1 MRFAI
6 KHEIPGRIRF
16 DLQGKIPEHDAIALE
31 ETFLALPCVTKC
43 VAYPKAGSLSVAFE
57 GVGKAELALA
67 RTTIVSKLKALT
79 YKEVKAWE
87 PENSLMLAPRPRH
100 LFTQI
105 ANMIVF
111 RAMRRWFLPVP
122 LRTAWTIISAI
133 PFWKAALDSLRHGR
147 LDVPVLDGAAIAMG
161 FIQGKPAT
169 AGSTIFLLKVGEIL
183 EDYTQRRSESNLVR
197 SLLDIPTTAT
207 VVEGDVEREVAIGE
221 LKHGDTVVVRLGC
234 QIPADGEVISGEA
247 GVNQSSLTGE
257 PLAIVRKKGD
267 TVYAGTTMEEG
278 EIFVRISGNPEESKL
293 RSIVSM
299 VEQSEALK
307 SSDQKH
313 IEAMADKLVPWNFL
327 LAGIVALTTRNLT
340 KTAAALMVDYSC
352 ALRLSGSIAVMAA
365 QSESAKRGFTVKGS
379 RYFKHMAEADVIV
392 FDKTGTLTQATP
404 SVREVTSY
412 NEMPA
417 EEVLRLAAC
426 LEEHFPHPVARA
438 VVNEAMK
445 RGLEHRERHADVEYV
460 VAHGIASSI
469 NGKRCVIGSEHFVVE
484 DEHVAIAPEEL
495 EAIHKKA
502 CGTSPL
508 FLAVDNV
515 LWGVLYIEDP
525 LKENVAEVVEELKEV
540 GFKRVIMLTGDNE
553 RSARRIAAKTGIS
566 EFKADLLP
574 EHKHEIV
581 EQLQAEGHRVVMVGD
596 GVNDSPALAAAH
608 VSIAMSSGSAVA
620 REAADISLVSDDL
633 HSLVELRKLSCILEK
648 RMAQG
653 YRVTIGFN
661 TLLLALGIGGIIT
674 PQASSLLHNSATVG
688 ISAYNARAFLPEPTE
703 ED

>member
-1 MRFAI
+1 MGISEI
-6 KHEIPGRIRF
+6 KR
-16 DLQGKIPEHDAIALE
+16 
-31 ETFLALPCVTKC
+31 
-43 VAYPKAGSLSVAFE
+43 
-57 GVGKAELALA
+57 
-67 RTTIVSKLKALT
+67 
-79 YKEVKAWE
+79 
-87 PENSLMLAPRPRH
+87 
-100 LFTQI
+100 
-105 ANMIVF
+105 
-111 RAMRRWFLPVP
+111 
-122 LRTAWTIISAI
+122 
-133 PFWKAALDSLRHGR
+133 
-147 LDVPVLDGAAIAMG
+147 
-161 FIQGKPAT
+161 
-169 AGSTIFLLKVGEIL
+169 
-183 EDYTQRRSESNLVR
+183 
-197 SLLDIPTTAT
+197 
-207 VVEGDVEREVAIGE
+207 
-221 LKHGDTVVVRLGC
+221 GDTVVVRLGC
-234 QIPADGEVISGEA
+234 QVPADGEVVSGEA

-267 TVYAGTTMEEG
+267 TVYAGTTVEEG
-278 EIFVRISGNPEESKL
+278 EIFIRVAGNPEESKL

>member
-6 KHEIPGRIRF
+6 KHEVPGRIRF
-16 DLQGKIPEHDAIALE
+16 NLLGKVPEHDAIALE

-43 VAYPKAGSLSVAFE
+43 VAYPKAG
-57 GVGKAELALA
+57 ALA
-67 RTTIVSKLKALT
+67 VSFEAESRAGLAQARATVVTKLQELT
-79 YKEVKAWE
+79 YEEVAAWQ
-87 PENSLMLAPRPRH
+87 PENSLALAPRPRH

-111 RAMRRWFLPVP
+111 RALRRWFLPAP
-122 LRTAWTIISAI
+122 LRAAWAFASAI
-133 PFWKAALDSLRHGR
+133 PFWKAAFDSLRHGR

-183 EDYTQRRSESNLVR
+183 EDYTQRRSESSLVR
-197 SLLDIPTTAT
+197 SLLDIPSTAT
-207 VVEGDVEREVAIGE
+207 LVEGDVEREVEVAE
-221 LKHGDTVVVRLGC
+221 LAKGDTIVVRLGN
-234 QIPADGEVISGEA
+234 QIPVDGEVISGEA

-257 PLAIVRKKGD
+257 PLAIVRKTGD
-267 TVYAGTTMEEG
+267 TVYAGTAVEEG
-278 EIFVRISGNPEESKL
+278 EIFIRVAGNPEESKL

-379 RYFKHMAEADVIV
+379 RYFSHMAEADVIV

-404 SVREVTSY
+404 SVREVASY
-412 NEMPA
+412 NATPED
-417 EEVLRLAAC
+417 EVLRLAAC

-438 VVNEAMK
+438 VVNEALK
-445 RGLEHRERHADVEYV
+445 QNLEHRERHAEVEYV

-469 NGKRCVIGSEHFVVE
+469 DGKRCVIGSEHFVLE
-484 DEHVAIAPEEL
+484 DENVPIAPAEL
-495 EAIHKKA
+495 EAIHEKA
-502 CGTSPL
+502 MGTSPL
-508 FLAVDNV
+508 FLAVDGT

-525 LKENVAEVVEELKEV
+525 LKENVAEVVQELRNE

-553 RSARRIAAKTGIS
+553 RSAKRIAAKTGIT
-566 EFKADLLP
+566 EFKAELLP
-574 EHKHEIV
+574 EDKHTIV
-581 EQLQAEGHRVVMVGD
+581 KQLQDEGYRVVMVGD

-608 VSIAMSSGSAVA
+608 VSIAMSAGSAVA

-633 HSLVELRKLSCILEK
+633 RSLVELRQLSRILEK
-648 RMAQG
+648 RMRQG
-653 YRVTIGFN
+653 YRVTIGWN

-674 PQASSLLHNSATVG
+674 PQASSFLHNSGTVG
-688 ISAYNARAFLPEPTE
+688 ISAYNSRAFLPKAE
-703 ED
+703 EE

>member
-1 MRFAI
+1 M
-6 KHEIPGRIRF
+6 
-16 DLQGKIPEHDAIALE
+16 
-31 ETFLALPCVTKC
+31 ALPCVTKC
-43 VAYPKAGSLSVAFE
+43 VAYPKAGSLSITFE
-57 GVGKAELALA
+57 GTGKAELALA
-67 RTTIVSKLKALT
+67 RTTVVRKLKVLT
-79 YKEVKAWE
+79 YQEIKAWE

-111 RAMRRWFLPVP
+111 RAMRRWFLPAP
-122 LRTAWTIISAI
+122 LRTAWAIISAI

-161 FIQGKPAT
+161 FIQGKPAI

-183 EDYTQRRSESNLVR
+183 EDYTQRRSESSLVR
-197 SLLDIPTTAT
+197 SLLDIPSTAT

-221 LKHGDTVVVRLGC
+221 LKHGDVVVARLGC
-234 QIPADGEVISGEA
+234 QIPADGEIISGEA

-257 PLAIVRKKGD
+257 PLAIVRKTGD
-267 TVYAGTTMEEG
+267 TVYAGTAVEEG
-278 EIFVRISGNPEESKL
+278 EIFIRISGNPEESKL
-293 RSIVSM
+293 RSIISM

-404 SVREVTSY
+404 SVREVASY

-445 RGLEHRERHADVEYV
+445 RGLEHRERHAEVEYV

-484 DEHVAIAPEEL
+484 DEHVPIAPAEL
-495 EAIHKKA
+495 EAIHEKA
-502 CGTSPL
+502 CGHFAFVPGSGTTFCGAFCTS
-508 FLAVDNV
+508 
-515 LWGVLYIEDP
+515 
-525 LKENVAEVVEELKEV
+525 
-540 GFKRVIMLTGDNE
+540 RT
-553 RSARRIAAKTGIS
+553 R
-566 EFKADLLP
+566 
-574 EHKHEIV
+574 
-581 EQLQAEGHRVVMVGD
+581 
-596 GVNDSPALAAAH
+596 
-608 VSIAMSSGSAVA
+608 
-620 REAADISLVSDDL
+620 
-633 HSLVELRKLSCILEK
+633 
-648 RMAQG
+648 
-653 YRVTIGFN
+653 
-661 TLLLALGIGGIIT
+661 
-674 PQASSLLHNSATVG
+674 
-688 ISAYNARAFLPEPTE
+688 
-703 ED
+703 

>member
-31 ETFLALPCVTKC
+31 ETFLTLPCVTKC

-57 GVGKAELALA
+57 GTGKAELALA
-67 RTTIVSKLKALT
+67 RATVVSKLKALT
-79 YKEVKAWE
+79 YKEVKTWE

-111 RAMRRWFLPVP
+111 RAMRRWFLPAP

-133 PFWKAALDSLRHGR
+133 PFWKAALDSLRRGR

-183 EDYTQRRSESNLVR
+183 EDYTQRRSESSLVR
-197 SLLDIPTTAT
+197 SLLDIPSTAT
-207 VVEGDVEREVAIGE
+207 VVEGDIERQVGIAEI
-221 LKHGDTVVVRLGC
+221 KRGDTVVVRLGC
-234 QIPADGEVISGEA
+234 QVPADGEVISGEA

-267 TVYAGTTMEEG
+267 TVYAGTTVEEG
-278 EIFVRISGNPEESKL
+278 EIFIRVAGNPEESKL

-404 SVREVTSY
+404 SVREATSY

>member
-1 MRFAI
+1 M
-6 KHEIPGRIRF
+6 
-16 DLQGKIPEHDAIALE
+16 
-31 ETFLALPCVTKC
+31 
-43 VAYPKAGSLSVAFE
+43 
-57 GVGKAELALA
+57 A
-67 RTTIVSKLKALT
+67 RTTIVSRLKALT

-183 EDYTQRRSESNLVR
+183 EDYTQRRSESSLVR
-197 SLLDIPTTAT
+197 SLFDIPSTAT

-234 QIPADGEVISGEA
+234 QIPADGEIISGEA
-247 GVNQSSLTGE
+247 GVSQSSLTGE
-257 PLAIVRKKGD
+257 PLAIVRKTGD
-267 TVYAGTTMEEG
+267 TVYAGTTVEEG
-278 EIFVRISGNPEESKL
+278 EIFIRISGNPEESKL

-307 SSDQKH
+307 SSDQKY

-404 SVREVTSY
+404 SVLEVTSY

-445 RGLEHRERHADVEYV
+445 RGLEHRERHAEVEYV

-484 DEHVAIAPEEL
+484 DEHVPIAPTEL
-495 EAIHKKA
+495 EAIHEKA

-525 LKENVAEVVEELKEV
+525 LKENVAEVVEELKQA

-553 RSARRIAAKTGIS
+553 RSARRIATKTGIS

-653 YRVTIGFN
+653 YRFTIGFN

-688 ISAYNARAFLPEPTE
+688 ISAYNARAFLPESAE
-703 ED
+703 KE

>member
-43 VAYPKAGSLSVAFE
+43 VAYPKAGSLSVTF
-57 GVGKAELALA
+57 GGTGKAELALA
-67 RTTIVSKLKALT
+67 RTTVVSKLKALT
-79 YKEVKAWE
+79 YKEVKSWE

-100 LFTQI
+100 LFAQI

-111 RAMRRWFLPVP
+111 RAMRRWFLPAP

-133 PFWKAALDSLRHGR
+133 PFWKAAFDSLRHGR

-183 EDYTQRRSESNLVR
+183 EDYTQRRSESSLVR
-197 SLLDIPTTAT
+197 SLLDIPSTAT

-234 QIPADGEVISGEA
+234 QVPADGEVISGEA

-257 PLAIVRKKGD
+257 PLAIVRKQGD
-267 TVYAGTTMEEG
+267 TVYAGTAVEEG

-438 VVNEAMK
+438 VVNEALK
-445 RGLEHRERHADVEYV
+445 QGLEHRERHAEVEYV

-484 DEHVAIAPEEL
+484 DEHVAIPAEEL
-495 EAIHKKA
+495 E
-502 CGTSPL
+502 
-508 FLAVDNV
+508 
-515 LWGVLYIEDP
+515 
-525 LKENVAEVVEELKEV
+525 
-540 GFKRVIMLTGDNE
+540 
-553 RSARRIAAKTGIS
+553 AAKTGIT

-581 EQLQAEGHRVVMVGD
+581 EQLQAEGHRVVMIGD

-608 VSIAMSSGSAVA
+608 VSIAMSAGSAVA

-633 HSLVELRKLSCILEK
+633 HSLVELRQLSCILEK
-648 RMAQG
+648 RMKQG
-653 YRVTIGFN
+653 YRFTIGFN
-661 TLLLALGIGGIIT
+661 SLLLALGIGGIIT
-674 PQASSLLHNSATVG
+674 PQASSLLHNSGTIG
-688 ISAYNARAFLPEPTE
+688 ISAYNSRAFLPKAE
-703 ED
+703 EE

>member
-1 MRFAI
+1 M
-6 KHEIPGRIRF
+6 
-16 DLQGKIPEHDAIALE
+16 
-31 ETFLALPCVTKC
+31 
-43 VAYPKAGSLSVAFE
+43 AFE

-67 RTTIVSKLKALT
+67 RTTIVSRLKALT

-183 EDYTQRRSESNLVR
+183 EDYTQRRSESSLVR
-197 SLLDIPTTAT
+197 SLFDIPSTAT

-234 QIPADGEVISGEA
+234 QIPADGEIISGEA

-257 PLAIVRKKGD
+257 PLAIVRKTGD
-267 TVYAGTTMEEG
+267 TVYAGTTVEEG
-278 EIFVRISGNPEESKL
+278 EIFIRISGNPEESKL

-307 SSDQKH
+307 SSDQKY

-445 RGLEHRERHADVEYV
+445 RGLEHRERHAEVEYV

-484 DEHVAIAPEEL
+484 DEHVPIAPTEL
-495 EAIHKKA
+495 EAIHEKA

-525 LKENVAEVVEELKEV
+525 LKENVAEVVEELKQA

-553 RSARRIAAKTGIS
+553 RSARRIATKTGIS

-596 GVNDSPALAAAH
+596 GVNDSPALAAAQ

-653 YRVTIGFN
+653 YRFTIGFN

-688 ISAYNARAFLPEPTE
+688 ISAYNARAFLPESAE
-703 ED
+703 KE

>member
-16 DLQGKIPEHDAIALE
+16 DLQGKIPESDAIALE

-43 VAYPKAGSLSVAFE
+43 VAYPKAGSLAVTFE
-57 GVGKAELALA
+57 GAGKAGLEQA
-67 RTTIVSKLKALT
+67 RASVVSTLESLT
-79 YKEVKAWE
+79 YEEVAAWE

-105 ANMIVF
+105 ANMIAF
-111 RAMRRWFLPVP
+111 RALRRWFLPAP
-122 LRTAWTIISAI
+122 LRTAWTVISAI
-133 PFWKAALDSLRHGR
+133 PFWKAAFDSLRHGR

-183 EDYTQRRSESNLVR
+183 EDYTQRRSESSLVR
-197 SLLDIPTTAT
+197 SLLDIPSTAT
-207 VVEGDVEREVAIGE
+207 VVEGDMERQVGIADI
-221 LKHGDTVVVRLGC
+221 KRGDTVVVRLGG
-234 QIPADGEVISGEA
+234 QIPADGKVVAGEA
-247 GVNQSSLTGE
+247 AVNQSSLTGE
-257 PLAIVRKKGD
+257 PLAIVRKTGD
-267 TVYAGTTMEEG
+267 TVYAGTAVEEG
-278 EIFVRISGNPEESKL
+278 EIFVRVSGNPEESKL

-307 SSDQKH
+307 SSEQKH

-404 SVREVTSY
+404 SVREVVSY

-438 VVNEAMK
+438 VVNEALQ
-445 RGLEHRERHADVEYV
+445 RGLEHRERHAEVEYV

-484 DEHVAIAPEEL
+484 DEHVAIEPNEL
-495 EAIHKKA
+495 EAIHEKA

-525 LKENVAEVVEELKEV
+525 LKENVAEVVQELKEV

-633 HSLVELRKLSCILEK
+633 HSLVELRQLSCILEK

-653 YRVTIGFN
+653 YRFTIGFN
-661 TLLLALGIGGIIT
+661 SLLLALGIAGVIT
-674 PQASSLLHNSATVG
+674 PQTSSLLHNSGTIG
-688 ISAYNARAFLPEPTE
+688 ISAYNSRKFLPEPE
-703 ED
+703 EEG

>member
-1 MRFAI
+1 M
-6 KHEIPGRIRF
+6 
-16 DLQGKIPEHDAIALE
+16 
-31 ETFLALPCVTKC
+31 
-43 VAYPKAGSLSVAFE
+43 
-57 GVGKAELALA
+57 A
-67 RTTIVSKLKALT
+67 RTTIVSRLKALT

-183 EDYTQRRSESNLVR
+183 EDYTQRRSESSLVR
-197 SLLDIPTTAT
+197 SLFDIPSTAT

-234 QIPADGEVISGEA
+234 QIPADGEIISGEA
-247 GVNQSSLTGE
+247 GVSQSSLTGE
-257 PLAIVRKKGD
+257 PLAIVRKTGD
-267 TVYAGTTMEEG
+267 TVYAGTTVEEG
-278 EIFVRISGNPEESKL
+278 EIFIRISGNPEESKL
-293 RSIVSM
+293 RPIVSM

-307 SSDQKH
+307 SSDQKY

-340 KTAAALMVDYSC
+340 KTAAALMADYSC

-445 RGLEHRERHADVEYV
+445 RGLEHRERHAEVEYV

-484 DEHVAIAPEEL
+484 DEHVPIAPTEL
-495 EAIHKKA
+495 EAIHEKA

-525 LKENVAEVVEELKEV
+525 LKENVAEVVEELKQA

-553 RSARRIAAKTGIS
+553 RSARRIATKTGIS

-653 YRVTIGFN
+653 YRFTIGFN

-688 ISAYNARAFLPEPTE
+688 ISAYNARAFLPESAE
-703 ED
+703 KE